1 MPITVTFDISNPTSA
16 ELNRIRGAF
25 ERLGWEHLGNTAYRY
40 PKLHGQHLTEDWF
53 NHVIPALTL
62 LRAFARH
69 AASTGRNLRKF
80 SIDVQSSTGFNPIT
94 NVGTLPLPGHQITY
108 SQPSRPGRSFA
119 QQRLETWLDG
129 ITWPYPQ
136 PPAAGAAGT

>member
-1 MPITVTFDISNPTSA
+1 MPITVTFDIQKPTSA
-16 ELNRIRGAF
+16 EPNRIRGFF

-40 PKLHGQHLTEDWF
+40 PELHGQHLTEDWF
-53 NHVIPALTL
+53 NHVVPALML
-62 LRAFARH
+62 LRAFARY
-69 AASTGRNLRKF
+69 AAATGRSIRKF

-94 NVGTLPLPGHQITY
+94 DAGTPPLPATQITY
-108 SQPSRPGRSFA
+108 YLPSRAGLSFG

-136 PPAAGAAGT
+136 PPAAGAVGT